1 MCGWRLEYMV
11 IKAGVIGLS
20 TGNGHPFSFSA
31 IINGYNKSAFLKSGW
46 NVIYDYLETKTK
58 DNFGINDVRVTH
70 AWTQDKIITKQLCE
84 ACKIEN
90 NCSSIDEMY
99 NQIDALI
106 VARDDW
112 NNHKKYALPFLKK
125 KIPVFVDK
133 PLTLDLEELNTFKSY
148 ILQNKLMSCS
158 GFRFSSELD
167 SLRDLNITK
176 NIKLIN
182 GTVLNDLE
190 KYGIHILDAIAGI
203 GISFKHIKTI
213 TRLNSTLDS
222 FTIILKNNIHINL
235 YCLGKVAKT
244 FHMSI
249 FTKNFHK
256 HYDLHDNFEAFRRT
270 LINFFNMVKYN
281 SLSFDPLETIYL
293 MELMIKL
300 KKLNKGE
307 TLFF

>member
-1 MCGWRLEYMV
+1 M
-11 IKAGVIGLS
+11 
-20 TGNGHPFSFSA
+20 TN
-31 IINGYNKSAFLKSGW
+31 NLK
-46 NVIYDYLETKTK
+46 
-58 DNFGINDVRVTH
+58 
-70 AWTQDKIITKQLCE
+70 
-84 ACKIEN
+84 
-90 NCSSIDEMY
+90 
-99 NQIDALI
+99 
-106 VARDDW
+106 
-112 NNHKKYALPFLKK
+112 LK
-125 KIPVFVDK
+125 
-133 PLTLDLEELNTFKSY
+133 
-148 ILQNKLMSCS
+148 
-158 GFRFSSELD
+158 
-167 SLRDLNITK
+167 
-176 NIKLIN
+176 
-182 GTVLNDLE
+182 
-190 KYGIHILDAIAGI
+190 
-203 GISFKHIKTI
+203 ISFKHIKTI